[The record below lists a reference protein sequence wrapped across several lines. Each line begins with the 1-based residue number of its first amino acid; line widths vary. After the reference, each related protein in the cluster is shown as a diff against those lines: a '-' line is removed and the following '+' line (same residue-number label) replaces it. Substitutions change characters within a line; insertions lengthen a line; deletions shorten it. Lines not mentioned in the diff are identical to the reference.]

1 MSRVLRFTQL
11 DLRVQQAT
19 LKTTL
24 AVGALLALLT
34 WVTAP
39 LPPLIVAVFTFRA
52 DERGRLDALYAVLP
66 VRRAQVVGGRYL
78 TMLGIQLLF
87 AAIGVLLAFAAAAVK
102 GVPMDASLAGLILS
116 AGFALNALIL
126 AVETPVLFRVGYARA
141 RWVMFTPVLVIAALG
156 ALANLSGV
164 NLTQFALSLRAAAWA
179 PALLPVGGLAVLAL
193 SALASTRLYA
203 GRDL

>member
-1 MSRVLRFTQL
+1 
-11 DLRVQQAT
+11 
-19 LKTTL
+19 
-24 AVGALLALLT
+24 
-34 WVTAP
+34 
-39 LPPLIVAVFTFRA
+39 
-52 DERGRLDALYAVLP
+52 
-66 VRRAQVVGGRYL
+66 
-78 TMLGIQLLF
+78 MLGIQLLF